1 MGFLCL
7 GRRASAAC
15 ALGTLLVVGV
25 AVGASTARSDS
36 SGRGPS
42 PAARAAVGKCS
53 TSMLSVWIEKPEGNG
68 ALGSRY
74 FYVQFTNLSG
84 RACTLRGAPGVSAVR
99 LSGGRLGAPAAHAAV
114 HGPTQLLGS
123 HATVSSLLKIAVAGV
138 FPSCHPRL
146 AAGLRIYPP
155 NQRTSKVVPLPVET
169 CPQSFMFV
177 SEVQPS
183 KQVEYP

>member
-1 MGFLCL
+1 MGFLFL
-7 GRRASAAC
+7 RRRALAAC
-15 ALGTLLVVGV
+15 ALGTLLVAGV
-25 AVGASTARSDS
+25 AVGASAAGSGS
-36 SGRGPS
+36 SERGSS
-42 PAARAAVGKCS
+42 PVAAAAVGKCS
-53 TSMLSVWIEKPEGNG
+53 TSILSVWIEKPEGNG

-84 RACTLRGAPGVSAVR
+84 RACTLRGAPGVSAVS
-99 LSGGRLGAPAAHAAV
+99 LSGGQLGAPAARAAV
-114 HGPTQLLGS
+114 HGSTQLLGS
-123 HATVSSLLKIAVAGV
+123 HATVSSLLKIAVPGV

-155 NQRTSKVVPLPVET
+155 NQSTSKVVPLPVET
-169 CPQSFMFV
+169 CPRPFMFV

>member
-7 GRRASAAC
+7 GRRALAAC

-25 AVGASTARSDS
+25 AVGASAAS
-36 SGRGPS
+36 SGSSERGPS
-42 PAARAAVGKCS
+42 PAAQAAVGKCS

-84 RACTLRGAPGVSAVR
+84 RACTLRGAPGVSAVS
-99 LSGGRLGAPAAHAAV
+99 LSGGRLGAPATLAAV
-114 HGPTQLLGS
+114 HGPTQLLGN
-123 HATVSSLLKIAVAGV
+123 HATVSSLLKIAVPGV

-169 CPQSFMFV
+169 CPGSFMFV